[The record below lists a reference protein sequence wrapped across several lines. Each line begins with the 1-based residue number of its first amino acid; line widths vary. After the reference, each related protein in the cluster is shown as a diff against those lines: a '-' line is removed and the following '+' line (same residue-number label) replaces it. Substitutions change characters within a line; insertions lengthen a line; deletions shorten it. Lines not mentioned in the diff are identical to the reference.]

1 MRRATNFMIFPLM
14 AIGLFLVFASS
25 CKKNDNND
33 NGDNIEVPV
42 LTTTSVTEIRETEA
56 ICGGNI
62 TSNGGAAVTVRG
74 VCWSTS
80 QTPTILNIRTK
91 DGTGDG
97 TFVSNISGLTR
108 NETYYARAYATNS
121 KGTGYGSTISFTT
134 KIGGI
139 PGSFTDPRDGYV
151 YQTITIGKQEWMAEN
166 LRYLPSVVGS
176 DSGSQTTPLYYV
188 YDYDGTSITAAKA
201 TANYNTYG
209 VLYNWEAAKAAVPDG
224 WHLPTHDEWL
234 QLTSNTGG
242 YTSAGGR
249 LKEKGT
255 MHWVSP
261 NAGASDQFGFT
272 ALPGGSRYY
281 DSTFINI
288 GKSGYWWSATDIGN
302 YKAYSRRILN
312 WESVILD
319 EWFGMERGFS
329 VRCVRD

>member
-1 MRRATNFMIFPLM
+1 LRGFAAQPCRSDGRFCPAETPDSRPGFADHENRQPTKALRKQAHCGNREICNFNQDS
-14 AIGLFLVFASS
+14 AS
-25 CKKNDNND
+25 
-33 NGDNIEVPV
+33 
-42 LTTTSVTEIRETEA
+42 RED
-56 ICGGNI
+56 GNFKCLP
-62 TSNGGAAVTVRG
+62 A
-74 VCWSTS
+74 
-80 QTPTILNIRTK
+80 Q
-91 DGTGDG
+91 
-97 TFVSNISGLTR
+97 
-108 NETYYARAYATNS
+108 
-121 KGTGYGSTISFTT
+121 SF
-134 KIGGI
+134 GR
-139 PGSFTDPRDGYV
+139 S
-151 YQTITIGKQEWMAEN
+151 EN